1 MKIAFGYKMRSGKD
15 TSVEYL
21 IKKYGGEKISFSQ
34 PLYEALYAVQEIF
47 GFKQAKD
54 RLFLQMCGDWA
65 RNIEEDVFLNVAMD
79 RANSASLEGKNCYC
93 SDMRFKNE
101 FERMK
106 SDGWVCVKINRCH
119 APEYGTHISEMDLD
133 DIPETEWDF
142 VINNDGSIED
152 LYVSLDKII
161 VSVIPSVVAIH

>member
-34 PLYEALYAVQEIF
+34 PLYEAV
-47 GFKQAKD
+47 
-54 RLFLQMCGDWA
+54 RT
-65 RNIEEDVFLNVAMD
+65 
-79 RANSASLEGKNCYC
+79 
-93 SDMRFKNE
+93 
-101 FERMK
+101 K

-161 VSVIPSVVAIH
+161 VSVIPSVVANH